1 MKPRSL
7 TLFATAVALTACVA
21 ASWRSGVSAQGQ
33 LGNRADDGVAG
44 IGSITWG
51 TCSDETLA
59 EFGAEC
65 GFLSVPRDYSRP
77 TGPKVKLAL
86 SRVRHT
92 VPDDQYQ
99 GIMLVNPGG
108 PGASGLIFAI
118 LGAFVPNGVG
128 EAYDWIGFDP
138 RGVGASIPS
147 LHCNPTYSAGPRPPY
162 DPFTRHIEVA
172 WLSRVTTY
180 ADDCG
185 RAGSR
190 LLDHVKTIDSVRDMN
205 AIRVALGAS
214 TINYYGYSYGTY
226 LGQVFATQYPTRVR
240 RMVLDSNVDPR
251 RVWYDANLDQD
262 IGFETVLQ
270 LFFKWVA
277 RYDNVYGLG
286 SSRRVVEAKYYS
298 ALDTLA
304 ANARGELGA
313 AEWSDAFIIAG
324 YLQASW
330 PDVAAGFA
338 AYVNDDDPGPALD
351 LFHGSV
357 DTTDDNGY
365 AMYLATECTEG
376 FWPSM
381 WSVWRRDNRRTAREA
396 PYLTWGNA
404 WYNAPCAFWPAESS
418 RPIEVRDRKVPPIL
432 LLGETLDAATP
443 FRGSVEV
450 RHRFEASSLIATK
463 GGTTHANSLFGGN
476 ACVDDRVAA
485 YLADGS
491 TPKRVHGAGPD
502 VVCPATPEPV
512 PVGAATAVRTQTLSV
527 DAKRRLQEKM
537 FRR

>member
-1 MKPRSL
+1 MKPRRL
-7 TLFATAVALTACVA
+7 TLVATAVLLTVFLA
-21 ASWRSGVSAQGQ
+21 ASWRSAAFAQGQ
-33 LGNRADDGVAG
+33 LDRRADDGVEG

-51 TCSDETLA
+51 ACGDETLA

-65 GFLSVPRDYSRP
+65 GVLSVPLDYSRP

-138 RGVGASIPS
+138 RGVGASRPS
-147 LHCNPTYSAGPRPPY
+147 LHCNPIYSAGPRPPY
-162 DPFTRHIEVA
+162 DPVTRFIEAA

-180 ADDCG
+180 ADDCD
-185 RAGSR
+185 RAGGR

-214 TINYYGYSYGTY
+214 QLNYYGYSYGTY

-262 IGFETVLQ
+262 VSFEAVIQ
-270 LFFKWVA
+270 LFFDWVA
-277 RYDNVYGLG
+277 RYDDVYGLG
-286 SSRRVVEAKYYS
+286 RSRRAVEAKYYS
-298 ALDTLA
+298 ALSTLA

-313 AEWSDAFIIAG
+313 AEWTDAFLVAG
-324 YLQASW
+324 YVQAAW

-338 AYVNDDDPGPALD
+338 AFVNDDDPGPALD
-351 LFHGSV
+351 LFHAVV

-381 WSVWRRDNRRTAREA
+381 WPVWRRDNTRIARAA
-396 PYLTWGNA
+396 PYLTWDNA
-404 WYNAPCAFWPAESS
+404 WLNAPCAFWHAESS
-418 RPIEVRDRKVPPIL
+418 TPVDVRDHRIPPIL
-432 LLGETLDAATP
+432 LLAETLDPATP
-443 FRGSVEV
+443 FSGSVEV
-450 RHRFEASSLIATK
+450 RDRFQASSLIATE

-491 TPKRVHGAGPD
+491 IPKRVHGTGAD
-502 VVCPATPEPV
+502 LVCPATPEPV
-512 PVGAATAVRTQTLSV
+512 PVAAAAAARTRALTV
-527 DAKRRLQEKM
+527 DARQRLHATM

>member
-1 MKPRSL
+1 M
-7 TLFATAVALTACVA
+7 
-21 ASWRSGVSAQGQ
+21 
-33 LGNRADDGVAG
+33 AG

-51 TCSDETLA
+51 ACSDETLA

-65 GFLSVPRDYSRP
+65 GFLSVPLDYSRP
-77 TGPKVKLAL
+77 GGPKVKLAL
-86 SRVRHT
+86 SRMRHT

-99 GIMLVNPGG
+99 GIMLANPGG

-118 LGAFVPNGVG
+118 LGLFVPNGAG

-138 RGVGASIPS
+138 RGVGASLPS

-162 DPFTRHIEVA
+162 DPATRFIEAV

-180 ADDCG
+180 ADDCD
-185 RAGSR
+185 RAGGR

-214 TINYYGYSYGTY
+214 QLNYYGYSYGTY
-226 LGQVFATQYPTRVR
+226 LGQVFATQYPNRVR

-251 RVWYDANLDQD
+251 RVWYDANIDQD
-262 IGFETVLQ
+262 FSFETVIQ

-277 RYDNVYGLG
+277 RYDSVYGLG
-286 SSRRVVEAKYYS
+286 RSRRVVEAKYYS
-298 ALDTLA
+298 ALSTLA

-313 AEWSDAFIIAG
+313 AEWTDAFLLAG
-324 YLQASW
+324 YLQVAW
-330 PDVAAGFA
+330 PDVAAAFA
-338 AYVNDDDPGPALD
+338 AFVNDDDPGPALD
-351 LFHGSV
+351 LFHEIV

-365 AMYLATECTEG
+365 AMYLATICTEG
-376 FWPSM
+376 SWPSM
-381 WSVWRRDNRRTAREA
+381 WSVWRRDNTRIARDA
-396 PYLTWGNA
+396 PYLTWDNA
-404 WYNAPCAFWPAESS
+404 WLNAPCAFWRAESS
-418 RPIEVRDRKVPPIL
+418 SPIDVRDHTLPPIL
-432 LLGETLDAATP
+432 LLGETLDPATP
-443 FRGSVEV
+443 FSGSIEV
-450 RHRFEASSLIATK
+450 RDRFQASSLIATE

-491 TPKRVHGAGPD
+491 VPKRVHGAGPD
-502 VVCPATPEPV
+502 LVCPATPEPV
-512 PVGAATAVRTQTLSV
+512 PVAEAAARTRALTVNARQ
-527 DAKRRLQEKM
+527 RLHATM